1 VIIQA
6 TSPSTISFSLPLVPA
21 SFPSVHYVTTDAIIG
36 GVTYADMAAG
46 SIGFTVADKFGNPDA
61 AGAALVSVTF
71 TALTGGGFF
80 NGVVGTTT
88 QVLAVPNGV
97 LQEYSQSSIFGTVGL
112 ISGTM
117 TGKYLGVSFS
127 VSGSTGRISTSTFDL
142 ASQLPT
148 IDATTVTAPGCS
160 VIDLLASCQA
170 AGKTATVDYQLLVHQ
185 QGVPIEVSVDPSST
199 AVTKNGGFS
208 GSVHTTVYTNAAGL
222 ASAVYSVDT
231 GAGAIGIFNANVSAP
246 IDGTPTNYLGNS
258 GSSVDHNT
266 VVTGPGASSTFVIS
280 TCFVSPSPAPLW
292 SCTVPNTP
300 GTSIVNG
307 TSVFVD
313 VSISDAYGNPT
324 TVPSGHQIQL
334 NLATSVG
341 TLSATTIYLTGG
353 SSDTYGVLGAVQWSM
368 PKTVGTSVILSAGGV
383 LSGNSKTTSLT
394 EKTVVATPTFSV
406 TSPAPL
412 NGVIYSPSATV
423 VFTGEAN
430 ASVGYGPAV
439 TIQSVGY
446 KVNTGT
452 WKSTTISPG
461 NQILWSVAATFASGL
476 STIAFNATDSNSNT
490 VTTSTYKVLVETTAP
505 TLAFTTANGAVLN
518 YSTGV
523 QATIKDLQGDLNA
536 SSVTATYNGTAVAAA
551 NIAVTGTNNPGSSV
565 NYGVS
570 ISNLPVGNWVV
581 QLSASNYAG
590 NSASASITVTVQ
602 VAFAQSVVITSAK
615 SGTLGSFSG
624 ISVSATNLWST
635 SQNLVVFAVYKN
647 GVGQTVAVST
657 GGLSLASGASGT
669 AFAPLAG
676 ALPSGTYS
684 VSVFV
689 ITTSNNPVS
698 STTSTSVTA

>member
-1 VIIQA
+1 M
-6 TSPSTISFSLPLVPA
+6 S
-21 SFPSVHYVTTDAIIG
+21 
-36 GVTYADMAAG
+36 
-46 SIGFTVADKFGNPDA
+46 
-61 AGAALVSVTF
+61 
-71 TALTGGGFF
+71 
-80 NGVVGTTT
+80 
-88 QVLAVPNGV
+88 
-97 LQEYSQSSIFGTVGL
+97 
-112 ISGTM
+112 
-117 TGKYLGVSFS
+117 
-127 VSGSTGRISTSTFDL
+127 
-142 ASQLPT
+142 
-148 IDATTVTAPGCS
+148 
-160 VIDLLASCQA
+160 
-170 AGKTATVDYQLLVHQ
+170 
-185 QGVPIEVSVDPSST
+185 
-199 AVTKNGGFS
+199 
-208 GSVHTTVYTNAAGL
+208 
-222 ASAVYSVDT
+222 
-231 GAGAIGIFNANVSAP
+231 
-246 IDGTPTNYLGNS
+246 
-258 GSSVDHNT
+258 
-266 VVTGPGASSTFVIS
+266 
-280 TCFVSPSPAPLW
+280 
-292 SCTVPNTP
+292 
-300 GTSIVNG
+300 
-307 TSVFVD
+307 
-313 VSISDAYGNPT
+313 
-324 TVPSGHQIQL
+324 
-334 NLATSVG
+334 
-341 TLSATTIYLTGG
+341 
-353 SSDTYGVLGAVQWSM
+353 
-368 PKTVGTSVILSAGGV
+368 KTVGTSVILSAGGV